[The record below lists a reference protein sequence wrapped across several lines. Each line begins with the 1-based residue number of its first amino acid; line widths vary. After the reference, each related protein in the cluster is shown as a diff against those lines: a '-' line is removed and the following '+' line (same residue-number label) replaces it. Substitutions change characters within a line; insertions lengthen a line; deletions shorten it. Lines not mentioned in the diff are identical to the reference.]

1 MSWKVKLGVGIL
13 ALLGALMVIGF
24 VKSLVLS
31 LVPLAILLLA
41 GYGVFRLY
49 VGSRGKAKATGT
61 EAPQLPATR
70 HPRSRPVPRRMRRPD
85 CAKSARKR
93 PLSSGSRRL
102 VRLTR
107 RIVLASRLIHYQE
120 GGSSRAARR
129 IRVA

>member
-61 EAPQLPATR
+61 EAPQLPATPPPALP
-70 HPRSRPVPRRMRRPD
+70 PRPTKD
-85 CAKSARKR
+85 AAT
-93 PLSSGSRRL
+93 RL
-102 VRLTR
+102 REIR
-107 RIVLASRLIHYQE
+107 E
-120 GGSSRAARR
+120 EAAPQQRQP
-129 IRVA
+129 